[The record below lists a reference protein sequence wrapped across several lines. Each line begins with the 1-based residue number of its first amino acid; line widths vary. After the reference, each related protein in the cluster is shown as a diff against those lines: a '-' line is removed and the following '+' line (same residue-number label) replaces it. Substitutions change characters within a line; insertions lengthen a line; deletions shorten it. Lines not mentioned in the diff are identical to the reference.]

1 MSDNIIEFHNV
12 KKSYGDHVIIPN
24 LNVNIERGDF
34 LTIIGS
40 SGCGKTTMLKMIN
53 RLINPDEGEILIDG
67 KDVSELD
74 VIKLRR
80 SIGYSIQGT
89 MLFPHLTVRE
99 NISYVPDLIAEDD
112 KKAFKYEST
121 QDNKLKKIKKDKEL
135 KAKEKSRDA
144 TKEQEINKW
153 LDIVGLDY
161 SLLERFPHELSGGQK
176 QRVGIA
182 RALSASPKILLMD
195 EPFGAVDEI
204 TRGQLQQEIKKI
216 HEKTNITIITDNAIR
231 IMGYYIIKR

>member
-216 HEKTNITIITDNAIR
+216 HEKTNITIIF
-231 IMGYYIIKR
+231 IMFYKL

>member
-12 KKSYGDHVIIPN
+12 KKSYGDHVIIPD

-144 TKEQEINKW
+144 TKEQNYLVVKNK
-153 LDIVGLDY
+153 G
-161 SLLERFPHELSGGQK
+161 
-176 QRVGIA
+176 
-182 RALSASPKILLMD
+182 
-195 EPFGAVDEI
+195 
-204 TRGQLQQEIKKI
+204 
-216 HEKTNITIITDNAIR
+216 
-231 IMGYYIIKR
+231 